1 MWRVLT
7 LNVEVLPLLPL
18 EQWQILF
25 SIIAIAAS
33 AGGFSAIKSF
43 EVNEIPLFCAV
54 SWPILKIPCQILRHR
69 FSPWLGYC
77 TSPA

>member
-43 EVNEIPLFCAV
+43 EV
-54 SWPILKIPCQILRHR
+54 HR
-69 FSPWLGYC
+69 LDKFLLVWHSLIQ
-77 TSPA
+77 

>member
-18 EQWQILF
+18 EQWQTLFAIL
-25 SIIAIAAS
+25 AVTAS

-43 EVNEIPLFCAV
+43 EVSTLF
-54 SWPILKIPCQILRHR
+54 WHLLT
-69 FSPWLGYC
+69 LYELM
-77 TSPA
+77 